1 MTKDKTITFRLSQ
14 ELYDSLTNYC
24 EETQLTKANAICIGI
39 SELIAKRKV
48 YKSLDVISAAL
59 DKYSQDGKISPE
71 DVVKIDEFQKVCDI
85 ALGRK

>member
-1 MTKDKTITFRLSQ
+1 MKKEKTMTFRLSE
-14 ELYDSLTNYC
+14 ELYDSLEQYC
-24 EETQLTKANAICIGI
+24 RETQLTKANAICIGI

-59 DKYSQDGKISPE
+59 DKYSQDGKLSPE
-71 DVVKIDEFQKVCDI
+71 DVLKIDEFQKVCDI